1 MDTFFN
7 SWAIA
12 SLLQEKKNSLTVYTC
27 LDFMLELAVSKEKFT
42 SSMGV
47 WV

>member
-1 MDTFFN
+1 MDIFLN
-7 SWAIA
+7 SLGIA

-42 SSMGV
+42 SLMGV